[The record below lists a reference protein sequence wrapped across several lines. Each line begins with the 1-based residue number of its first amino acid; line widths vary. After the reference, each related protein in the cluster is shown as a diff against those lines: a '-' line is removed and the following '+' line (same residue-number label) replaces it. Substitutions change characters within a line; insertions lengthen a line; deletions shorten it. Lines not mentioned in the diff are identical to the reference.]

1 MEIKKGGVVS
11 KLLENVYIP
20 KMFKVRQIFPRPII
34 ESKNIPEVVKK
45 ELAQKKFSDKIK
57 PGMNIAITAGSRGVA
72 NVAIITKSIV
82 DFVTSKGANPFV
94 VPAMGSHGGAT
105 AEGQLELLAGYGLTE
120 EYLGCPIKSS
130 MEVKMIGH
138 TEDGREVVIDKN
150 AA

>member
-1 MEIKKGGVVS
+1 
-11 KLLENVYIP
+11 
-20 KMFKVRQIFPRPII
+20 
-34 ESKNIPEVVKK
+34 
-45 ELAQKKFSDKIK
+45 
-57 PGMNIAITAGSRGVA
+57 MNIAITAGSRGVA